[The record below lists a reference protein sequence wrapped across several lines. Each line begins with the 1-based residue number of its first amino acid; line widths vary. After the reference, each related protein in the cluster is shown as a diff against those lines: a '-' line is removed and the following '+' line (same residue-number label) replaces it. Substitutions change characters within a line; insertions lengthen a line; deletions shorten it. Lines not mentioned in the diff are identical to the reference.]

1 LVSVLRNPH
10 VFLAALLVLS
20 PSAPLIA
27 VSFALPD
34 DAFIKMLSLALLLLS
49 SFQVYLMP
57 SIFPV
62 AVFLVVVKSFIMA
75 MASYLGTGLVFFLGA
90 RRLGYHFDPLEY
102 TVYFLV
108 YSPVWFIM
116 ILVSL
121 VRVILRRE
129 PSELDWKV

>member
-1 LVSVLRNPH
+1 VSVLRNPH